1 MRPLPI
7 YCPTYQLIMC
17 VHMCILHIDYILQKP
32 VIYYLLSDYNFLM
45 HILLVLQV
53 GTLEDD
59 PMHHANPYLV
69 SLFTLPLIFFSGKY
83 TLSKKGKLGNL
94 DQRMFFERR

>member
-17 VHMCILHIDYILQKP
+17 AHVCILHIDYILQKP

-59 PMHHANPYLV
+59 PCIMLILIWYPYL
-69 SLFTLPLIFFSGKY
+69 LCL
-83 TLSKKGKLGNL
+83 
-94 DQRMFFERR
+94 